1 MEPGSSQGG
10 LQAAANNKIAL
21 VNIKNSKN
29 ASGEYKNTKKVQQI
43 MSNSN
48 KNVWRWQCFLNRNSP
63 NLFKI
68 ATLCDLILISFL

>member
-1 MEPGSSQGG
+1 MLSCRSNGDKLLQNIKKQLSVEPGSSQGG

-21 VNIKNSKN
+21 VNIKNGKN

-48 KNVWRWQCFLNRNSP
+48 KNV
-63 NLFKI
+63 
-68 ATLCDLILISFL
+68 